1 MLLAASQQ
9 LNYPGCDLTPH
20 PGVDALAQVVKGA
33 LEVVQGN
40 QLLRTTEDKEREAT
54 PILGAVI
61 DAIVGMV
68 APITRDPTALSLLP
82 ANLQVSELVKCVLR
96 MNICTKFRALLV
108 SYSFASRRTAQLSEE
123 LAEEVSMFAHL
134 AGRLVDARLGL
145 EAVVGTLKDLPAGSE
160 EATLQNALTS
170 IKQLHS
176 MLQGLRGGSDDLLAP
191 SSRMGDVNWLG
202 PLTTCIT
209 SSQLREQAGGS
220 VNATVVHQYA
230 DTVKALE
237 DLKSTTPLS
246 QAALTQASAYPPEQV
261 AVLLGTSVDL

>member
-1 MLLAASQQ
+1 MLRSLVGSEM
-9 LNYPGCDLTPH
+9 CIRDR
-20 PGVDALAQVVKGA
+20 
-33 LEVVQGN
+33 
-40 QLLRTTEDKEREAT
+40 LRTTEDKEREAT